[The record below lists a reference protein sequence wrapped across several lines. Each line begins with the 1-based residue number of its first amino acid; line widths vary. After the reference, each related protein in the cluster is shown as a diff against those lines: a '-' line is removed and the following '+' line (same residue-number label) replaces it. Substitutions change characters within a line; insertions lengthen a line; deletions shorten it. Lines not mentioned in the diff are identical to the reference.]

1 MKRASLDGSTPKGMT
16 RFIPEGAHILRVR
29 RGGFACYVTIP
40 AVIRKNLA
48 IGRFDYLVIRQVG
61 DEIRMKKVDL
71 SAVVG
76 DLGKDPDNSQAQ
88 PHATTILKSA

>member
-1 MKRASLDGSTPKGMT
+1 MRRVNLDGSTPKGMN
-16 RFIPEGAHILRVR
+16 RHLPAGAHIMKVH
-29 RGGFACYVTIP
+29 RGGYALYVSIP
-40 AVIRKNLA
+40 ALIRKNMG

-61 DEIRMKKVDL
+61 DEIRMRKVDL

-88 PHATTILKSA
+88 PQATTILKSA